1 MVGNSRIDDH
11 NRIDY
16 NEITKRFYESEV
28 IFLMRRESF
37 QQFAI
42 VAADSAQALTE
53 ELNEKLREL
62 KDKHPQ
68 VTFEG
73 LIARI
78 SYTEE
83 LKISEELSDEYEEV
97 GINFTCQACPMFK
110 PALKADGTIDKRA
123 KWGGCE
129 YSPLGYGQTTKQSKC
144 CSRLFEM
151 INSGEVKLCLA
162 ESEE

>member
-1 MVGNSRIDDH
+1 
-11 NRIDY
+11 
-16 NEITKRFYESEV
+16 
-28 IFLMRRESF
+28 MRRESF

-42 VAADSAQALTE
+42 VAADSAQSLTE
-53 ELNEKLREL
+53 QLNAKLREL
-62 KDKHPQ
+62 SSKRPQ

-78 SYTEE
+78 SYTEDATFF
-83 LKISEELSDEYEEV
+83 EELSDEYEEV
-97 GINFTCQACPMFK
+97 GIKLSWQDCPMFEPVRK
-110 PALKADGTIDKRA
+110 MDGTIDKRA

-129 YSPLGYGQTTKQSKC
+129 YSPLGYGQTTKQSKA

>member
-1 MVGNSRIDDH
+1 
-11 NRIDY
+11 
-16 NEITKRFYESEV
+16 
-28 IFLMRRESF
+28 MRRECF
-37 QQFAI
+37 QQYAI
-42 VAADSAQALTE
+42 VAADSAQSLTE
-53 ELNEKLREL
+53 QLNSKLREL
-62 KDKHPQ
+62 QDKRPQ

-78 SYTEE
+78 SYTENVY
-83 LKISEELSDEYEEV
+83 LMEELADEYEAV
-97 GINFTCQACPMFK
+97 GIKLSCQDCPMFQPVRK
-110 PALKADGTIDKRA
+110 MDGTIDKRA

>member
-1 MVGNSRIDDH
+1 
-11 NRIDY
+11 
-16 NEITKRFYESEV
+16 
-28 IFLMRRESF
+28 MRRESY

-42 VAADSAQALTE
+42 VAADSAQSLTE
-53 ELNEKLREL
+53 QLNAKLREL
-62 KDKHPQ
+62 SSKRPQ

-78 SYTEE
+78 SYTEDATFF
-83 LKISEELSDEYEEV
+83 EELSDEYEEV
-97 GINFTCQACPMFK
+97 GIKLTCQRCPMFE
-110 PALKADGTIDKRA
+110 PVLKADGTIDKRA

-129 YSPLGYGQTTKQSKC
+129 YSPLGYGQTTKQSKA

>member
-1 MVGNSRIDDH
+1 
-11 NRIDY
+11 
-16 NEITKRFYESEV
+16 
-28 IFLMRRESF
+28 MRRECF
-37 QQFAI
+37 QQYAI
-42 VAADSAQALTE
+42 VAADSAQSLTE
-53 ELNEKLREL
+53 QLNSKLREL
-62 KDKHPQ
+62 QDKRPQ

-78 SYTEE
+78 SYTENVY
-83 LKISEELSDEYEEV
+83 LMEELADEYEAV
-97 GINFTCQACPMFK
+97 GIKLSCQDCPMFQPVRK
-110 PALKADGTIDKRA
+110 MDGTIDKRA

-129 YSPLGYGQTTKQSKC
+129 YSPLGYGQTTKESKC